1 MARFNARK
9 RAQSAIEEWAAGNP
23 RGERETVAAY
33 RRRMREGVTA
43 DLQRDGEG
51 SMWLTI
57 LLQLLP
63 LLIEWFTNRKKT

>member
-9 RAQSAIEEWAAGNP
+9 RAQSAIEDWAASNP

-33 RRRMREGVTA
+33 RRRMRDGVTA
-43 DLQRDGEG
+43 DLQADGDG
-51 SMWLTI
+51 SAWLTI

-63 LLIEWFTNRKKT
+63 LLIEWFTKRKT